1 MPSAIA
7 QPSISVVNPIT
18 EIPIP
23 AASFTDGVRIIV
35 DDSTNPAF
43 TDPQSGVQTIYVTVT
58 TGVESIRV
66 QLEETGD
73 DTGIFKNVSLFFA
86 RQNLKEVQH
95 GSTIKI
101 TQQVI
106 SNDFGLDTN
115 DFIDTLYVDIFS
127 ILNPVTFDTRSFIFG
142 FPLTETGPNTA
153 IFASNLLLSEGPTT
167 GNSIEVAGGD
177 VLAIYDG
184 EQYSNVLILPNPNN
198 GLKIIR
204 AAFNCSDTQFT
215 CDTFTVSYADAVDT
229 SVDIVRG
236 TAGGGSGGG
245 IVINRLVLDLVLAG
259 GTSVGDFAPPQLTIP
274 KPNLSNLPLI
284 SNILNFIQNAD
295 PFTPIMPLDDSSID
309 YPILINENGYLL
321 TQYANTIQTYQGK
334 TGEPVSFKMNLSDA
348 TGVEHIGFYTNL
360 RGDAR
365 EVQDS
370 DTYFTYNEGK
380 PLEIADPHGFF
391 SNVNFI
397 ESEYNGKYLAE
408 FNMTF
413 AKPMDTSDVII
424 RAWDELRNSGDIKI
438 FDAIKIEGDPI
449 VNPDTNS
456 LIVPESSSIIVPYY
470 KLHYYDIPNADSEG
484 NLIYYHSFGGLEEKQ
499 VHPESAPILYPDYI
513 GRDERHDDGFQESI
527 ISEDVRAQKMAQTI
541 LVNPFSLS
549 EDDFKNPKF
558 YYPSNVGKLDRE
570 NKDLLKDMLSKENM
584 KAYKI
589 SSKKYHTNLV
599 HD

>member
-23 AASFTDGVRIIV
+23 AASFTDGIRIIV

-484 NLIYYHSFGGLEEKQ
+484 NLIYYNSFGGLEEKQ
-499 VHPESAPILYPDYI
+499 VHPESAPIVYPDYI

>member
-484 NLIYYHSFGGLEEKQ
+484 NLIYYNSFGGLEEKQ
-499 VHPESAPILYPDYI
+499 VHPESAPIVYPDYI